1 MKQYTRMGVAGGWRV
16 VLTLTL
22 LCMVASSC
30 LAMDTKRV
38 LWESRD
44 QFVALESIDA
54 VKGGAKIPN
63 QHPADISRERL
74 FDMLSSIQVRPEE
87 NSGPVPL
94 FTEKSLEVLVPRLEE
109 ALKEAKPDEDV
120 TFAIIGLHLGPQA
133 IAKVSKATAGRLF
146 YQGGRLNLIVG
157 KAQYE
162 FNERHDRRMYPFTP
176 GNREYAAVGDWT
188 LLPQP
193 GQAAMTVLRKDW
205 VVFANDWKPGV
216 MTVPVADKA
225 TGAGSATGTGVQPA
239 QPTALEKLFSGK
251 AGKTAERLGVLKEL
265 RDKGVITEEEYRSKR
280 LMILNEL

>member
-1 MKQYTRMGVAGGWRV
+1 MKGAGVWRG
-16 VLTLTL
+16 VLALTL
-22 LCMVASSC
+22 LVMVASSC
-30 LAMDTKRV
+30 LAMDSKRV

-74 FDMLSSIQVRPEE
+74 LDILGSIQVRLEE
-87 NSGPVPL
+87 QSDPIPL
-94 FTEKSLEVLVPRLEE
+94 FTERSLEVLAPRLEE
-109 ALKEAKPDEDV
+109 AFKEAKPDEDV
-120 TFAIIGLHLGPQA
+120 TFAIIGLHLGRQA

-162 FNERHDRRMYPFTP
+162 FNERQERRLYPFTP
-176 GNREYAAVGDWT
+176 GNREYTAEGDWA
-188 LLPQP
+188 LFPQP
-193 GQAAMTVLRKDW
+193 GQSAMTVLRKDW
-205 VVFANDWKPGV
+205 VAFGNDWKP
-216 MTVPVADKA
+216 TVAAAPIENKA
-225 TGAGSATGTGVQPA
+225 TGAMPGAVSGAQPA
-239 QPTALEKLFSGK
+239 QPTALDKLFSGK